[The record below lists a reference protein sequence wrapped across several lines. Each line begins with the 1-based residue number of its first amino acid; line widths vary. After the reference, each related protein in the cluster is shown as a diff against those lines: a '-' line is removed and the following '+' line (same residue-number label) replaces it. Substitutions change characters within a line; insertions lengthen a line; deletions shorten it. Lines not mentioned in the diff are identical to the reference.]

1 METDLFV
8 QVRFTVSF
16 SHTHTHI
23 HRHLSIELNYNN
35 AIVQIMLLLL
45 CCVYTVG
52 YDCSGINLCKSR
64 VYTVIITSCKIVSR
78 IDA

>member
-16 SHTHTHI
+16 SHTH
-23 HRHLSIELNYNN
+23 RHLSIELNYNN
-35 AIVQIMLLLL
+35 TIVKIMLLLL
-45 CCVYTVG
+45 CCIYTVG

-64 VYTVIITSCKIVSR
+64 VYIVIITSCKIVSR